1 MTDEGVPEIDGATPA
16 SPEPERYPF
25 WGYHDLL
32 LFAGLAIPCM
42 LLGYGLVKVVLR
54 LFRIDPA
61 MRVVEL
67 LPAQFAG
74 YGFLFAAL
82 LLIFRMEYGRPF
94 WKSLGW
100 TAPSPRLP
108 WLVAAGLGAAIG
120 AALAGSL
127 LHMPQTSN
135 PMMELMKD
143 PASVVLVA
151 IFGVSVG
158 PLCEELAFRGFLQP
172 LLVRSFGAIP
182 GILAAAVPF
191 GLLHFMQY
199 GNSWRHVLVIALS
212 GAAFGWMRHA
222 TGSTKASTI
231 MHASYN
237 MLGFVGLLAQRAG
250 FGGAGPTDVY
260 LCSGIELKW

>member
-1 MTDEGVPEIDGATPA
+1 MTDEQPPSEPAPEIDGAVSARPQ
-16 SPEPERYPF
+16 PERYPF

-42 LLGYGLVKVVLR
+42 LLGYGLVKGVLR

-67 LPAQFAG
+67 LPEQFAG
-74 YGFLFAAL
+74 YVFLFGAL

-100 TAPSPRLP
+100 TAPSPRFF
-108 WLVAAGLGAAIG
+108 WLVVAGLGAAIG
-120 AALAGSL
+120 AALVGGL
-127 LHMPQTSN
+127 LQMPDTSN
-135 PMMELMKD
+135 PMLELMKD
-143 PASVVLVA
+143 PTSVVLVA

-191 GLLHFMQY
+191 GLLHFVQY

-212 GAAFGWMRHA
+212 GAAFGWMRHT
-222 TGSTKASTI
+222 TGSTYASTI
-231 MHASYN
+231 MHAAYN

-250 FGGAGPTDVY
+250 VGGTRPAG
-260 LCSGIELKW
+260 LN